1 MRRQCSA
8 RQVGTSA
15 RLFFY
20 LAPRK
25 VWICETTA
33 APSPMAPP
41 TRLTEP
47 ARTSPIAKTPGTL
60 VSSDSDPLCPV
71 VTKPLSSSATSQSAS
86 QAVLGSAP
94 RNRNTWWIGR
104 LWRSPES
111 RFVQV
116 TVSTPDWREPV
127 RPVISVRVSSS
138 PFGVPAMRSIRYF
151 DMLAASPAPRTSIQ
165 TFEACADKYTAACP
179 AELPPPTRTTS
190 SPAHIFASTGDAQYQ
205 TPRPSSAIR
214 LLHSAGRR

>member
-1 MRRQCSA
+1 MRIRTTDGTPTTASSRGESVPTNSLIRLCLRRGMRRECSA

-94 RNRNTWWIGR
+94 GKRNTLRIGR
-104 LWRSPES
+104 LWRSPEL

-116 TVSTPDWREPV
+116 TVSTPDWREPL
-127 RPVISVRVSSS
+127 RQGDLR
-138 PFGVPAMRSIRYF
+138 
-151 DMLAASPAPRTSIQ
+151 
-165 TFEACADKYTAACP
+165 ACQQL
-179 AELPPPTRTTS
+179 EVWR
-190 SPAHIFASTGDAQYQ
+190 
-205 TPRPSSAIR
+205 
-214 LLHSAGRR
+214 